1 MNRKTAVWLL
11 IPAFLGVLVFTFFP
25 LIQIAIPTFQ
35 SKSGFFSLYAQFLK
49 SSFNWAV
56 LGRSFLIAI
65 ITVIVVLI
73 LGIPISIWVGRQKT
87 VVRQVLNLLIL
98 FPMLTNAVVRNFA
111 WIIIL
116 GHDGIVN
123 KILLALH
130 LIRSP
135 LNILYTNAS
144 IIIGSVYLFLPI
156 MINSLIGS
164 VAELNVE
171 VEEAA
176 APIMINSL
184 IGSVAELNVEIEEAA
199 AVLGSSPWRTL
210 FKVII
215 PQLTTGILTGC
226 ILVFAGTMTA
236 YTTPEILG
244 GNRHLVMATLI
255 YQQAMT
261 LGNWQNASV
270 ISLILIVI
278 SALSMWLMRRLSH
291 HLDRRPINA

>member
-176 APIMINSL
+176 A
-184 IGSVAELNVEIEEAA
+184 
-199 AVLGSSPWRTL
+199 VLGSSPWRTL

-244 GNRHLVMATLI
+244 GNRHLVMATMI

-278 SALSMWLMRRLSH
+278 SALSMWLMRKLSQ

>member
-176 APIMINSL
+176 A
-184 IGSVAELNVEIEEAA
+184 
-199 AVLGSSPWRTL
+199 VLGSNPWRTL

-244 GNRHLVMATLI
+244 GNRHLVMATMI

-278 SALSMWLMRRLSH
+278 SALSMWLMRKLSQ

>member
-56 LGRSFLIAI
+56 LGRSFLIAV

-123 KILLALH
+123 KLLLALH
-130 LIRSP
+130 LIKSP

-176 APIMINSL
+176 A
-184 IGSVAELNVEIEEAA
+184 
-199 AVLGSSPWRTL
+199 VLGSNPWRTL

-244 GNRHLVMATLI
+244 GNRHLVMATMI

-278 SALSMWLMRRLSH
+278 SALSMWLMRKLSQ